1 MANPQKNDPAKDE
14 SKDEFSER
22 LIGAVVPLGALRGS
36 GSTGVGE
43 FPDLVE
49 FAGLCVK
56 MGVGLIQLLPVND
69 TGYQSSPYFALTV
82 FALHPLYL
90 RIADLPEAGPFAA
103 KIRAL
108 GERFDKDAR
117 FAFEPILK
125 AKIGLLRE
133 IYAANKAE
141 IAAKAGKGGGL
152 GVWIEENPWVKEY
165 AVFRRLKEINGE
177 RGWKEW
183 SSHQQIDAG
192 EIESLWND
200 EKIKDEHLFWVWLQ
214 QALDAQFSRAAKAV
228 ADMGILLE
236 GDLPILINE
245 DSADVWAHPE
255 YFNRELSAGAPPD
268 MYSPEGQRWGF
279 PTYRWDVLEKNDY
292 DWWRKRLKVA
302 EKYYKAYRIDH
313 VLGFF
318 RIWTS
323 SQHDNTSVLGWFNP
337 YVPVTKKDLLTLN
350 FDEGRIRWVT
360 RPHIPTGELW
370 DALRSNWGGGYTDG
384 DIAAEAE
391 RAFTQALDRIGEEE
405 LWLFKDSITSEQD
418 IIALNLHHAA
428 QGYLVNVWHN
438 RLFVE
443 YEKGNYFPTWLYR
456 NTRAY
461 ASFSETEKKDLETLV
476 EKHRADS
483 EKIWEKQGQ
492 KLLAMLKESTSMLPC
507 AEDLGAVPGCVPRV
521 LAKLKI
527 LGLRVVRW
535 HRDWKAEGEPYYPF
549 EDYPELSVCT
559 PAVHD
564 SSTLREWWDKE
575 AEQEVF
581 STFIGVPALPKIYN
595 PGAAK
600 IILHKIAAAASRYRV
615 FQIQDLLH
623 LSPRWYAGDP
633 ASERINVP
641 GTLNEFNWTYRL
653 PASIADIAKD
663 ADLLNAVRE
672 LADIKPAKKAKGKR

>member
-1 MANPQKNDPAKDE
+1 MANSQKNKSSE
-14 SKDEFSER
+14 SNSKGEFSER
-22 LIGAVVPLGALRGS
+22 LIGTVVPLGALRGS
-36 GSTGVGE
+36 ESTGVGE
-43 FPDLVE
+43 FPDLAE
-49 FAGLCVK
+49 FAELCVK

-69 TGYQSSPYFALTV
+69 TGYQSSPYFALTA

-90 RIADLPEAGPFAA
+90 RIGDLPEAGSFAA
-103 KIRAL
+103 KIKAL
-108 GERFDKDAR
+108 GQRFDKDAR
-117 FAFEPILK
+117 FAFEPILR

-141 IAAKAGKGGGL
+141 IAKKAEKDGSL
-152 GVWIEENPWVKEY
+152 GAWIEENPWVKEY
-165 AVFRRLKEINGE
+165 AVFRRLKELNE
-177 RGWKEW
+177 EKGWKEW
-183 SSHQQIDAG
+183 SSHQRVDAK

-200 EKIKDEHLFWVWLQ
+200 KKLKDEHLFWAWLQ
-214 QALDAQFSRAAKAV
+214 KALDDQFSRAAKAV

-279 PTYRWDVLEKNDY
+279 PTYRWDILAKNDY

-302 EKYYKAYRIDH
+302 EKYYRAYRIDH

-318 RIWTS
+318 RIWAS
-323 SQHDNTSVLGWFNP
+323 SQHDNTSVLGWFDP
-337 YVPVTKKDLLTLN
+337 YVPVTREEIATLG
-350 FDEGRIRWVT
+350 FDGGRIRWVT
-360 RPHIPTGELW
+360 RPHVPTGELW
-370 DALRSNWGGGYTDG
+370 DALRANWGGYYNEE
-384 DIAAEAE
+384 DIAVEAE
-391 RAFTQALDRIGEEE
+391 RIFVQVLDRIGDEE

-418 IIALNLHHAA
+418 IIALNLHPAA
-428 QGYLVNVWHN
+428 QTYLIKAWHN

-443 YEKGNYFPTWLYR
+443 YEKGHYFPAWLYR
-456 NTRAY
+456 DTRAF
-461 ASFSETEKKDLETLV
+461 ASLSETEKEALEALV

-483 EKIWEKQGQ
+483 EKIWGKQGE
-492 KLLAMLKESTSMLPC
+492 KLLAMLKESTAMLPC
-507 AEDLGAVPGCVPRV
+507 AEDLGAIPGCVPKV

-535 HRDWKAEGEPYYPF
+535 HRNWAAGGEPYYPF

-564 SSTLREWWDKE
+564 SSTLREWWERE
-575 AEQEVF
+575 AQQEVF
-581 STFIGVPALPKIYN
+581 ATFIGVPALPKIYN

-623 LSPRWYAGDP
+623 LSPRWYAADP
-633 ASERINVP
+633 ALERINVP

-653 PASIADIAKD
+653 PAPIAEIAKD
-663 ADLLNAVRE
+663 ADLVIAVRE
-672 LADIKPAKKAKGKR
+672 LADIKPAKKTKGKR